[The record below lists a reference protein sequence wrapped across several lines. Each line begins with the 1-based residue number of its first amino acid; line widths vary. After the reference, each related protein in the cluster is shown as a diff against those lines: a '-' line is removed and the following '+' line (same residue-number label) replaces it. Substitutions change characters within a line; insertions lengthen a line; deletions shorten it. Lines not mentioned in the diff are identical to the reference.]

1 MFLYSDVLTH
11 SMALV
16 SLYTHWKYLKLM
28 FTGGVERDR
37 WHEAGLRTLKS
48 SHLRFSE
55 LGVFKHFANCTRK
68 NLCWSLFL
76 IKLQPWRPDTFSKR
90 DSNAGVFLW
99 NCKIFRKSFFHRT
112 LRELLLAPVTYFRW
126 ILFLVD
132 NSLFIRQLFLAGF

>member
-48 SHLRFSE
+48 SHLPFSG

-76 IKLQPWRPDTFSKR
+76 IKLQPWRPDPFSKR

-112 LRELLLAPVTYFRW
+112 PPVTTFGSLH
-126 ILFLVD
+126 IFSMNHFLAD

>member
-48 SHLRFSE
+48 SHLRFSG
-55 LGVFKHFANCTRK
+55 LGVFKQFANCTRK

-76 IKLQPWRPDTFSKR
+76 IKLQPWRPDPFSKR

-112 LRELLLAPVTYFRW
+112 LRELLLASVTYFRW